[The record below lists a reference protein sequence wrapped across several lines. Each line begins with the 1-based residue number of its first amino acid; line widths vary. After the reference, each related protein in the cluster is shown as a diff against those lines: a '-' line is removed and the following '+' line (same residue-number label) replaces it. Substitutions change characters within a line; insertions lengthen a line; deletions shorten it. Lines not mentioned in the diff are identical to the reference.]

1 MGAKAWDTGRAA
13 ASAGPMMGDLLLPFQ
28 FPFMQN
34 AFWAALILAPPAAI
48 LSCFLVLKGW
58 SLMGDAIAHA
68 TLPGLVLAYALG
80 LPMLLGAFL
89 SGMFC
94 ALAIGFVQ
102 DNSRIKRDTVM
113 GIVFSGMF
121 GLGLVLFTLL
131 DTDLHVDQVLF
142 GNILG
147 INAYD
152 LRNMAVIALG
162 VLAVIAV
169 IWRDLLLHAFDAGHA
184 RALGLRVGWLHYGF
198 LALLSLTIVATLE
211 AVGLILAIGLLIAPG
226 AIAFLLMRRFAAMMG
241 VAVGVTLLAMLGGV
255 YLSFWLNSAP
265 APTII
270 LVFTAQFI
278 AAFVHSR
285 RKARRAAKA
294 NAPKLGASAV

>member
-1 MGAKAWDTGRAA
+1 
-13 ASAGPMMGDLLLPFQ
+13 MMADLLLPFQ
-28 FPFMQN
+28 FAFMQN

-80 LPMLLGAFL
+80 LPMLLGAFV

-94 ALAIGFVQ
+94 ALAIGYIEQ
-102 DNSRIKRDTVM
+102 NSRIKRDTVM
-113 GIVFSGMF
+113 GIVFSGLF
-121 GLGLVLFTLL
+121 GLGLVLFTVL

-147 INAYD
+147 IGAAD
-152 LRNMAVIALG
+152 LRNMALIAVG

-169 IWRDLLLHAFDAGHA
+169 IWRDLLLNAFDTAHA
-184 RALGLRVGWLHYGF
+184 RALGLRVEWLHYGF
-198 LALLSLTIVATLE
+198 LALLSLTIVATLQ
-211 AVGLILAIGLLIAPG
+211 AVGLILAIGLMIAPG
-226 AIAFLLMRRFAAMMG
+226 AIAFLLMRRFAAMML
-241 VAVGVTLLAMLGGV
+241 ATVGITLFAMLGGV
-255 YLSFWLNSAP
+255 YLSFWLNAAP

-270 LVFTAQFI
+270 LVLTAMFI
-278 AAFVHSR
+278 MAFVYARLS
-285 RKARRAAKA
+285 ARRGVKQR
-294 NAPKLGASAV
+294 APLV